1 MSSSTSSSDEFRSA
15 ESASSLMG
23 APDFSDLSDEERL
36 AAEQLIAEMAQVRAE
51 IVAAPAEQIVAN
63 HLIGLYELASAHL
76 SQPEPNFAAASLA
89 IDSIA
94 AVLTAAEG
102 RLGES
107 EEQLRQALVVV
118 QTFYVR
124 RKEQID

>member
-1 MSSSTSSSDEFRSA
+1 
-15 ESASSLMG
+15 
-23 APDFSDLSDEERL
+23 
-36 AAEQLIAEMAQVRAE
+36 MAQVRAE

-76 SQPEPNFAAASLA
+76 SQTEPNFAAASLA

-94 AVLTAAEG
+94 AVLAAAEG

>member
-1 MSSSTSSSDEFRSA
+1 MPSSTDSSDEFRSA
-15 ESASSLMG
+15 ESASSLLG

-36 AAEQLIAEMAQVRAE
+36 AAEQIIAEMAHVRAE

-76 SQPEPNFAAASLA
+76 SQPEPNFIAASLA

-94 AVLTAAEG
+94 AVLAATEG

-118 QTFYVR
+118 QTFFVR
-124 RKEQID
+124 RKEQSE